1 MSVMQR
7 SWLSAG
13 ALAAS
18 ILVFGAMRPSVV
30 IAEPL
35 SMEQA
40 EAAIQ
45 YRQNV
50 MKAIGGLMGT
60 SVGQLRDGLAYGPE
74 MAKVAS
80 ALQALTHDIPAL
92 FPEGSDFGET
102 DAKSE
107 VWEDRKGFEE
117 AASKMREQVD
127 AFSSAVNTGDRK
139 KMLGAFRDMGD
150 ACKGCHEDFRVKR

>member
-1 MSVMQR
+1 MMMQR
-7 SWLSAG
+7 SWLSAA

-18 ILVFGAMRPSVV
+18 SLVFGAMRPSVV

-74 MAKVAS
+74 MSKVAS
-80 ALQALTHDIPAL
+80 ALQALTQDIPAL

-139 KMLGAFRDMGD
+139 KMLGAFRAMGD